1 MRCGESFC
9 QTCGDALIHQSRRGA
24 HESSSE
30 LGQFVHD
37 NYWTSFYYMD
47 IDALTYSFSTGILR
61 IIEHKKPG
69 DAVRG
74 SQRTCLP
81 LLQESIEHLVS
92 AGRLAQGSGAFVLWM
107 NCEQPESAKWTR
119 VGDMDWHKE
128 INAVPATQSHLD
140 LLLTSGNASRRNKE
154 RSA

>member
-1 MRCGESFC
+1 MKCAERVCSN
-9 QTCGDALIHQSRRGA
+9 CGDALIHQSRRGA

-37 NYWTSFYYMD
+37 NYCTSFYYMD
-47 IDALTYSFSTGILR
+47 VDALTYSFSTGILR

-69 DAVRG
+69 DAVRA
-74 SQRTCLP
+74 SQRSCLP

-107 NCEQPESAKWTR
+107 NCKQPESAKWTR
-119 VGDMDWHKE
+119 VGDLDWHKE
-128 INAVPATQSHLD
+128 SRALPATQLHLD
-140 LLLTSGNASRRNKE
+140 HLLTSGNATRRRKE